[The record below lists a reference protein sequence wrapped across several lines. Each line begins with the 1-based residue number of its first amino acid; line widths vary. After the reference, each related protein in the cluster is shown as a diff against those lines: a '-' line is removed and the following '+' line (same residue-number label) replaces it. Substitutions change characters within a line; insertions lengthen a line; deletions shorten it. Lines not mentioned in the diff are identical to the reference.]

1 MLLYYFHLAGIHV
14 ADDDNFYHKIL
25 DNLYDGVY
33 FVDRERRITYWNR
46 GAERITGY
54 TAGEV
59 TGSRCSDNILM
70 HVDSSGTLMC
80 RDLCPLVA
88 SMLDGSERT
97 ADVYLKHKDGH
108 RVSVNVRITPLRS
121 EQGEIIGGVE
131 VFTDNAPRLSAI
143 ARMEAF
149 EKLAYLDPL
158 TGTANRR
165 FAESTLHARYE
176 EFKRY
181 GWPFGL
187 IFIDIDQFKC
197 INDECGHAAGDE
209 ILKMVAKT
217 LMNSARSFDVVARW
231 GGDEFIAVIAN
242 VDREQ
247 LIATANRF
255 RILVEQSS
263 RAASPVRQ
271 VTISVGA
278 TLARS
283 SDTEESVLE
292 RADRLMYE
300 SKSAGKNRVTADA

>member
-1 MLLYYFHLAGIHV
+1 MADNEKLYHT
-14 ADDDNFYHKIL
+14 IL

-54 TAGEV
+54 SVAEV
-59 TGSRCSDNILM
+59 IGSRCSDDILM
-70 HVDSSGTLMC
+70 HVDSHGTLLC
-80 RDLCPLVA
+80 RDLCPLA
-88 SMLDGSERT
+88 ATMLDGSDRT
-97 ADVYLKHKDGH
+97 ADVYLQHKNGH
-108 RVSVNVRITPLRS
+108 RVSVNVRISPLRS
-121 EQGEIIGGVE
+121 EQGEITGGVE
-131 VFTDNAPRLSAI
+131 VFTDNSQKLSAI

-165 FAESTLHARYE
+165 FAEITLHARYE

-187 IFIDIDQFKC
+187 IFIDIDRFKSV
-197 INDECGHAAGDE
+197 NDEHGHAAGDE
-209 ILKMVAKT
+209 VLKMVAKT
-217 LMNSARSFDVVARW
+217 LMNSARTFDVVARW

-255 RILVEQSS
+255 RTLVEQSS
-263 RAASPVRQ
+263 RTTGPVRQ
-271 VTISVGA
+271 VTVSIGA
-278 TLARS
+278 TLVRS
-283 SDTEESVLE
+283 YDSEESVLE
-292 RADRLMYE
+292 RSDRMMYE
-300 SKSAGKNRVTADA
+300 SKCSGKNRVTADA

>member
-1 MLLYYFHLAGIHV
+1 MAYNDSI
-14 ADDDNFYHKIL
+14 YHAIL

-54 TAGEV
+54 AAAEV
-59 TGSRCSDNILM
+59 IGSRCMDNLLM
-70 HVDSSGTLMC
+70 HVDTRGTPLC
-80 RDLCPLVA
+80 KDGCPLA
-88 SMLDGSERT
+88 ETIRDGTERS
-97 ADVYLKHKDGH
+97 ADVYLRHKNGH
-108 RVSVNVRITPLRS
+108 RVSVNIRVTPLRD
-121 EQGEIIGGVE
+121 EGGVITGGVE
-131 VFTDNAPRLSAI
+131 VFTDNTETLAAI

-149 EKLAYLDPL
+149 EKLAYVDPL

-181 GWPFGL
+181 GWPFGV
-187 IFIDIDQFKC
+187 IFIDIDRFKY
-197 INDECGHAAGDE
+197 INDECGHPAGDE
-209 ILKMVAKT
+209 VLKMVAKT
-217 LMNSARSFDVVARW
+217 LLNSARSFDVVARW

-247 LIATANRF
+247 LVATANRF

-263 RAASPVRQ
+263 RAAGPVRQ

-278 TLARS
+278 TLARDDDS
-283 SDTEESVLE
+283 ETTLLE

-300 SKSAGKNRVTADA
+300 SKSAGKNHVTADV

>member
-1 MLLYYFHLAGIHV
+1 MTNNE
-14 ADDDNFYHKIL
+14 NFYHTIL

-33 FVDRERRITYWNR
+33 FVDRDRRITYWNR

-54 TAGEV
+54 ASGEV
-59 TGSRCSDNILM
+59 IGNRCSDNILM
-70 HVDSSGTLMC
+70 HVDSLGTLLC
-80 RDLCPLVA
+80 RDLCPLA
-88 SMLDGSERT
+88 ATMLDGGERT
-97 ADVYLKHKDGH
+97 ADVYLRHKDGH
-108 RVSVNVRITPLRS
+108 RVSVNVRITPLRD
-121 EQGEIIGGVE
+121 EHGWIVGGVE
-131 VFTDNAPRLSAI
+131 VFNDNSQRLSAV

-165 FAESTLHARYE
+165 FAEITLHARYE

-187 IFIDIDQFKC
+187 IFVDIDGFKC
-197 INDECGHAAGDE
+197 INDECGHPAGDE
-209 ILKMVAKT
+209 VLKMVAKT
-217 LMNSARSFDVVARW
+217 LTNSARSFDVVARW

-242 VDREQ
+242 VEREQ
-247 LIATANRF
+247 LVATANRF
-255 RILVEQSS
+255 RTLVEQSS
-263 RAASPVRQ
+263 RAAGPVPQ

-283 SDTEESVLE
+283 DDSEEALLE

-300 SKSAGKNRVTADA
+300 SKIAGKNRVTADF

>member
-33 FVDRERRITYWNR
+33 FVDRDRRITYWNK

-59 TGSRCSDNILM
+59 VGNRCFDNILM
-70 HVDSSGTLMC
+70 HVDSRGTLLC
-80 RDLCPLVA
+80 KDLCPLA
-88 SMLDGSERT
+88 ATLRDGSERT
-97 ADVYLKHKDGH
+97 ADVYLQHKDGH
-108 RVSVNVRITPLRS
+108 RVSVNIRINPLRD
-121 EQGEIIGGVE
+121 ERGEVVGGVE
-131 VFTDNAPRLSAI
+131 IFTDNSQTLSAI

-149 EKLAYLDPL
+149 EKLAYFDPL

-165 FAESTLHARYE
+165 FAEITLHARYE

-187 IFIDIDQFKC
+187 IFIDIDRFKC
-197 INDECGHAAGDE
+197 INDEYGHPTGDE
-209 ILKMVAKT
+209 VLKMVAKT

-231 GGDEFIAVIAN
+231 GGDEFIVVIAN

-247 LIATANRF
+247 LVATANRF
-255 RILVEQSS
+255 RTLVERSS
-263 RAASPVRQ
+263 RAAGPVPQ

-278 TLARS
+278 TLSS
-283 SDTEESVLE
+283 SDDSEETLLA

-300 SKSAGKNRVTADA
+300 SKSAGKNRVTADV

>member
-1 MLLYYFHLAGIHV
+1 MTQN
-14 ADDDNFYHKIL
+14 DNFYHSIL

-33 FVDRERRITYWNR
+33 FVDRDRKITYWNK

-54 TAGEV
+54 AAGEV
-59 TGSRCSDNILM
+59 VDSRCYDNILM
-70 HVDSSGTLMC
+70 HVDNHGTLLC
-80 RDLCPLVA
+80 KELCPLA
-88 SMLDGSERT
+88 ATLQDGSERT
-97 ADVYLKHKDGH
+97 ADVYLRHKDGH
-108 RVSVNVRITPLRS
+108 RVSVNVRITPMRNES
-121 EQGEIIGGVE
+121 GVIVGGVE
-131 VFTDNAPRLSAI
+131 VFSDNSMKLSSI

-165 FAESTLHARYE
+165 FAEITLHARYE
-176 EFKRY
+176 EFNRY

-187 IFIDIDQFKC
+187 IFIDIDRFKC
-197 INDECGHAAGDE
+197 INDEFGHAAGDE
-209 ILKMVAKT
+209 VLRMVAKT

-263 RAASPVRQ
+263 RAAGPVRQ

-283 SDTEESVLE
+283 DDTEAALLE

>member
-1 MLLYYFHLAGIHV
+1 MAGNSLTDSDH
-14 ADDDNFYHKIL
+14 FYHTIL

-33 FVDRERRITYWNR
+33 FVDRDRKITYWNK

-54 TAGEV
+54 AAAEV
-59 TGSRCSDNILM
+59 VGSHCFDNILM
-70 HVDSSGTLMC
+70 HVNDKGTLLC
-80 RDLCPLVA
+80 RDLCPLA
-88 SMLDGSERT
+88 ATMLDGAERT
-97 ADVYLKHKDGH
+97 SDVYLRHKDGH
-108 RVSVNVRITPLRS
+108 RVSVDIRITPLRS
-121 EQGEIIGGVE
+121 ERGEITGGVE
-131 VFTDNAPRLSAI
+131 VFTENSQKLSAI

-165 FAESTLHARYE
+165 YAEITIHARYE
-176 EFKRY
+176 EFQRY

-187 IFIDIDQFKC
+187 IFIDIDRFKS

-209 ILKMVAKT
+209 VLKMVAKT

-242 VDREQ
+242 VEKEQ
-247 LIATANRF
+247 LIAAANRF
-255 RILVEQSS
+255 RTLVEQSS
-263 RAASPVRQ
+263 RIPSPVPQ

-283 SDTEESVLE
+283 DDTEATVLE
-292 RADRLMYE
+292 RADQYMYR
-300 SKSAGKNRVTADA
+300 SKTAGKNRVTTDP

>member
-1 MLLYYFHLAGIHV
+1 M
-14 ADDDNFYHKIL
+14 ADNQNFYRTIL

-33 FVDRERRITYWNR
+33 FVDRDRKITYWNK

-59 TGSRCSDNILM
+59 IGSHCSDNILM
-70 HVDSSGTLMC
+70 HVDSRGMLLC
-80 RDLCPLVA
+80 KDLCPLA
-88 SMLDGSERT
+88 ATLLDGGERM
-97 ADVYLKHKDGH
+97 ADVYLLHKDGR
-108 RVSVNVRITPLRS
+108 RVSVNIRITQLRNES
-121 EQGEIIGGVE
+121 DEIIGGVE
-131 VFTDNAPRLSAI
+131 VFTDNSLKLSAI

-158 TGTANRR
+158 TGAANRR
-165 FAESTLHARYE
+165 FAEITLHARYE

-187 IFIDIDQFKC
+187 IFIDIDHFKC
-197 INDECGHAAGDE
+197 INDECGHPAGDE
-209 ILKMVAKT
+209 ILKRVAKI

-231 GGDEFIAVIAN
+231 GGDEFITVIAN
-242 VDREQ
+242 VDHEQ
-247 LIATANRF
+247 LIAAASRF

-263 RAASPVRQ
+263 WGSVPVQQ

-283 SDTEESVLE
+283 DDSEEKLLK

-300 SKSAGKNRVTADA
+300 SKNAGKNRVTADA

>member
-1 MLLYYFHLAGIHV
+1 MKADTLA
-14 ADDDNFYHKIL
+14 DNDNFYHTIL

-33 FVDRERRITYWNR
+33 FVDRGRKITYWNR

-54 TAGEV
+54 AAVEV
-59 TGSRCSDNILM
+59 VGSRCYDNILM
-70 HVDSSGTLMC
+70 HVDNRGTLLC
-80 RDLCPLVA
+80 KELCPLA
-88 SMLDGSERT
+88 ATLQDGSERT
-97 ADVYLKHKDGH
+97 ADVYLRHKDGH
-108 RVSVNVRITPLRS
+108 RVSVNIRITPLKD
-121 EQGEIIGGVE
+121 EQGGIVGGVE
-131 VFTDNAPRLSAI
+131 VFTDNSLKLSAI

-165 FAESTLHARYE
+165 FAEITLHARYE

-187 IFIDIDQFKC
+187 IFIDIDRFKC

-209 ILKMVAKT
+209 VLKMVAKT

-255 RILVEQSS
+255 RMLVEQSS
-263 RAASPVRQ
+263 RAAGPVRQ

-283 SDTEESVLE
+283 DDSEAALLE
-292 RADRLMYE
+292 RADLFMYE
-300 SKSAGKNRVTADA
+300 SKNAGKNRVTADA